1 MEDTEAVFV
10 AGLKQFRQVGF
21 KVATGAGPGT
31 VVIETPYATIGQDAP
46 TNAALRS
53 DLGRRKV
60 SEDLAVGRTGHD
72 LAVLITGIQSE
83 AEPLALFHHQRV
95 QVAVAGLP
103 LGRSALLGGSVGKKQ
118 VIGNVFVTDRALL
131 RQVVG
136 PSEQLQDGTDQVQFG
151 RRFVGVCGKAEG
163 IILLTYAFFERS
175 KRLRLGNRG
184 FPLGCGLYTV
194 GEEVV
199 GE

>member
-10 AGLKQFRQVGF
+10 AGIEQCFQVSF

-31 VVIETPYATIGQDAP
+31 VVIETPHAAIGQDAP
-46 TNAALRS
+46 TNAAPRS

-60 SEDLAVGRTGHD
+60 SEDLAVGRTGHG

-83 AEPLALFHHQRV
+83 AEAFALFHHQRV

-103 LGRSALLGGSVGKKQ
+103 LGRSTLLGGSVGKKQ

-136 PSEQLQDGTDQVQFG
+136 PSERLQDGTDQILLG
-151 RRFVGVCGKAEG
+151 GGFVGVCGTAEG
-163 IILLTYAFFERS
+163 IVPLTHAVPERG
-175 KRLRLGNRG
+175 KRLRPGDRG
-184 FPLGCGLYTV
+184 FPLGRGLYAV